1 MHMNK
6 LGRPSDYSDEMATN
20 ICALIIEGY
29 TLRQIEAKE
38 GFPSKTTICRWLASN
53 TEFRDQYARARE
65 HQAECMADDILD
77 ISDDGSNDWIE
88 RENSDGTTCESINH
102 EHISRSKLRVDSRK
116 WLMSKFAPKKYGDRV
131 TNEHTGAGGGPIK
144 TETTLD
150 DLSVARR
157 IAFLLAKGANTTED

>member
-1 MHMNK
+1 MTQ
-6 LGRPSDYSDEMATN
+6 GRPSDYSEEIATD

-77 ISDDGSNDWIE
+77 ISDDGSNDWVE
-88 RENSDGTTCESINH
+88 RENSDGTTYEAINH

-116 WLMSKFAPKKYGDRV
+116 WLMSKFAPKKYGDKV
-131 TNEHTGAGGGPIK
+131 TNEHTGADGGPIQN
-144 TETTLD
+144 
-150 DLSVARR
+150 SVTVIERR
-157 IAFLLAKGANTTED
+157 IVKPSN